1 MPEYSQY
8 AAANNVPLIKSPS
21 LRLPR
26 PVEMPPDLHPLP
38 EDVIAYFVY
47 PFTLE
52 PHVLTM
58 ESSRRSTLAAQS
70 ARHEAYLKQREE
82 DKRRRKREALRRIA
96 PGFEPESGPLVPT
109 RMSTAGMLG
118 GAAASN
124 AFGETGA
131 EGGGGGA
138 TTTTAS
144 TTAAPGGMHVRTRS
158 VMDDLVDHLA
168 ALDAVSSSNSSTGTA

>member
-1 MPEYSQY
+1 
-8 AAANNVPLIKSPS
+8 
-21 LRLPR
+21 
-26 PVEMPPDLHPLP
+26 
-38 EDVIAYFVY
+38 
-47 PFTLE
+47 
-52 PHVLTM
+52 M

-109 RMSTAGMLG
+109 RMSSAGMLG
-118 GAAASN
+118 GAVATN
-124 AFGETGA
+124 A

-138 TTTTAS
+138 TATTAS
-144 TTAAPGGMHVRTRS
+144 ATAPGGMHVRTRS

-168 ALDAVSSSNSSTGTA
+168 ALDAVSSSTNSTGTA